1 MHSRTLVT
9 FGETMGRL
17 DADGIGLLDGVR
29 PLSLKLAG
37 AESNVAI
44 AAARLGADV
53 TWVGRVGPDG
63 VGDLIERRLRGEGVR
78 TRALRDAAF
87 TGLMISSRRTSAG
100 VRVDYHRAGSAG
112 SRLRPSDLP
121 RDLIAGAGVLHVTG
135 ITPALSAGAREAT
148 FYAVEVARAA
158 GVTVSLDINHR
169 AKLWSAQEAAPV
181 LRDLVRLA
189 DLVFAGPEEARLVL
203 HPATED
209 DRTVAPEADNGA
221 DRARSSLALAH
232 AVAALGPATVVIKDG
247 PRGAVAVVE
256 GGEHLAPPVPVQAVD
271 PVGAGDAFVG
281 GYLADLLAGA
291 DPGQCLTTAARTGAY
306 AVTVP
311 GDCEH
316 LPYRHELT
324 AFAAAEDVAR

>member
-1 MHSRTLVT
+1 MRSRTLLT

-17 DADGIGLLDGVR
+17 DAEGIGLLDGVR

-63 VGDLIERRLRGEGVR
+63 VGDLIERRLRAEGVA

-121 RDLIAGAGVLHVTG
+121 QDLIAGAGVLHVTG
-135 ITPALSAGAREAT
+135 ITPALSESAREAT
-148 FYAVEVARAA
+148 FHAVEVARAA
-158 GVTVSLDINHR
+158 GVLVSVDVNHR

-181 LRDLVRLA
+181 LHDLVARA

-203 HPATED
+203 DAPD
-209 DRTVAPEADNGA
+209 DAADPLTLA
-221 DRARSSLALAH
+221 RA
-232 AVAALGPATVVIKDG
+232 VVALGPTAVIIKDG
-247 PRGAVAVVE
+247 PRGAVAIVD
-256 GGEHLAPPVPVQAVD
+256 GAEHVAPPVPVHAVD

-291 DPGQCLTTAARTGAY
+291 DPAQCLTTAARTGAY

-316 LPYRHELT
+316 LPYRHELA

>member
-1 MHSRTLVT
+1 MHSRTLLT

-17 DADGIGLLDGVR
+17 DAEGIGLLDGGR

-63 VGDLIERRLRGEGVR
+63 VGDLIERRLRAEGVS
-78 TRALRDAAF
+78 TRALRDDAF

-121 RDLIAGAGVLHVTG
+121 QELIAGAGVLHVTG

-148 FYAVEVARAA
+148 FYAVDVARAA
-158 GVTVSLDINHR
+158 GVLVSVDVNHR

-181 LRDLVRLA
+181 LRDLVARA

-203 HPATED
+203 D
-209 DRTVAPEADNGA
+209 APNDAADPLTL
-221 DRARSSLALAH
+221 AR
-232 AVAALGPATVVIKDG
+232 AVAGLGPTAVIIKDG
-247 PRGAVAVVE
+247 PRGAVAIVD
-256 GGEHLAPPVPVQAVD
+256 GAEHVAPPVPVHAVD

-281 GYLADLLAGA
+281 GYLADLLDGA
-291 DPGQCLTTAARTGAY
+291 DPATCLTTAGRTGAY

-316 LPYRHELT
+316 LPYRHELA